1 MRPTVETAA
10 ARWRPTVVY
19 RTVGLAAALAGTALV
34 AQQLMTVLLAGL
46 VTIILSLPLCA
57 AASLAERHGAPRAVG
72 AAGALIAGVAVLAG
86 LGFAV
91 IPSFISQVKQFAQ
104 RLPVILAS
112 ADRYVHGL
120 SGKKTHSL
128 SAQLNGFVQ
137 GYLHHPDRLVGPV
150 EHIGLTVLGI
160 LLMLLLII
168 LGAFLIALNPS
179 LLVNGFLR
187 LVPEARR
194 AEAEDVMDRVRTAWL
209 GWMTAVGLDMLVL
222 GGLLFIG
229 LEIIGLKFAIGFAV
243 FSAFMTVIPNYGSVI
258 SAIPPILAGLAQSP
272 TKALLVVIV
281 YLIVNQIEGNLIL
294 PLIMARTVDMHA
306 GVVSVGLLLMAA
318 LFGLIG
324 VLIAIPLL
332 SLAIILVEALW
343 IEPQEARALAQPNTT
358 MTGTAGSGP

>member
-1 MRPTVETAA
+1 M
-10 ARWRPTVVY
+10 RPTVVY

-194 AEAEDVMDRVRTAWL
+194 AAGRRCDGPCSDRVAR
-209 GWMTAVGLDMLVL
+209 LDDR
-222 GGLLFIG
+222 GG
-229 LEIIGLKFAIGFAV
+229 ARH
-243 FSAFMTVIPNYGSVI
+243 
-258 SAIPPILAGLAQSP
+258 AGARW
-272 TKALLVVIV
+272 LVVHRAGDHRA
-281 YLIVNQIEGNLIL
+281 QIRDRLC
-294 PLIMARTVDMHA
+294 
-306 GVVSVGLLLMAA
+306 
-318 LFGLIG
+318 G
-324 VLIAIPLL
+324 VLRVHDRDPELRL
-332 SLAIILVEALW
+332 SDQRDPPNPRRLGAVTDEGAAGADRLPDRQSDRG
-343 IEPQEARALAQPNTT
+343 EPDPAADH
-358 MTGTAGSGP
+358 GPHRRHASRGWYPSVCS

>member
-1 MRPTVETAA
+1 
-10 ARWRPTVVY
+10 
-19 RTVGLAAALAGTALV
+19 
-34 AQQLMTVLLAGL
+34 
-46 VTIILSLPLCA
+46 
-57 AASLAERHGAPRAVG
+57 
-72 AAGALIAGVAVLAG
+72 LIAGVAVLAG

-104 RLPVILAS
+104 RFPVILAS

-194 AEAEDVMDRVRTAWL
+194 PQAEDVMDRVRSAWL

-258 SAIPPILAGLAQSP
+258 SAIPPMLDGLAQSP
-272 TKALLVVIV
+272 GKAVLVLIV
-281 YLIVNQIEGNLIL
+281 YLAVNQIEGNLVL
-294 PLIMARTVDMHA
+294 PLIMARTVNMHPA
-306 GVVSVGLLLMAA
+306 VVSFGLLVMGA
-318 LFGLIG
+318 LFGVIG
-324 VLIAIPLL
+324 ILIAIPLL
-332 SLAIILVEALW
+332 SLAIILTQALW
-343 IEPQEARALAQPNTT
+343 IEPQEARAARTESRT
-358 MTGTAGSGP
+358 DTGPPSAALPG